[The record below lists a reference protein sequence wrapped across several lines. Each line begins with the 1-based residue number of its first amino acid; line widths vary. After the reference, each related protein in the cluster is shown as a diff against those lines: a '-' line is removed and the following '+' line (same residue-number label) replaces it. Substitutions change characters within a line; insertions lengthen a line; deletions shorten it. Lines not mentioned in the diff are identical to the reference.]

1 MQRLLTAVFTLGLLA
16 TAGCAHQRP
25 VPELAVTDTFAAAYA
40 QYETRYEEAGSAPR
54 QLQWRL
60 WRDGERLVTENLTA
74 QTAELWQR
82 DGEAIFHQRIFH
94 EDQRSIEFRNDDLDI
109 TATAVNWPQRSMLVD
124 PQLLSQLT
132 LRRSGWQG
140 DVPYQRYVG
149 EVEHT
154 QWDITLRT
162 DLMLPI
168 KIVRTHDGLRETT
181 TLQEA
186 HALAQATAEPT
197 RFDDYEVIDFADL
210 GDRVSDP
217 FVVKVQSQL
226 GVVTHTH

>member
-1 MQRLLTAVFTLGLLA
+1 MHRLLCVLFTLGLLA

-25 VPELAVTDTFAAAYA
+25 VPELAVNDTLAPAYA
-40 QYETRYEEAGSAPR
+40 HYETRYEQAGSAPR
-54 QLQWRL
+54 QLQWKL

-82 DGEAIFHQRIFH
+82 DGEAVFHLRIFH
-94 EDQRSIEFRNDDLDI
+94 EDQRSIEFRNDDLEI

-124 PQLLSQLT
+124 PQLLQQLS
-132 LRRSGWQG
+132 LRRAGWQG
-140 DVPYQRYVG
+140 DVPYRRYVG
-149 EVEHT
+149 EVDQT

-168 KIVRTHDGLRETT
+168 KIVRTHDRLRETT
-181 TLQEA
+181 TLHEA
-186 HALAQATAEPT
+186 HALAQAPAEPT
-197 RFDDYEVIDFADL
+197 RFDTYEVIDFADL